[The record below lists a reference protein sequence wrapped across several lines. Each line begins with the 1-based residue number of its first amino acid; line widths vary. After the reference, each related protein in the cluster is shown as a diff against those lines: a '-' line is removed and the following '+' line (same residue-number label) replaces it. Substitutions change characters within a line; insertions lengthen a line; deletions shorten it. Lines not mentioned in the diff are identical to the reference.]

1 MKKILVHLANG
12 FEEIEAVIP
21 IDVWRRAGYLVNTVS
36 IEDGLAVNGSHNIT
50 IIADW
55 LFNETSYDD
64 ADMIFLPGGMPGAAN
79 LNAHIGLKEKIN
91 QFYMQG
97 KYLSAI
103 CAAPLVF
110 GHSGLLEGKKAT
122 CYPGFE
128 KELFGAKVTGNTI
141 EHDGKIITGKGPGAS
156 FALALKVVSLFSGE
170 GKAKEL
176 AEKMQLPLN
185 YL

>member
-21 IDVWRRAGYLVNTVS
+21 IDVWRRAGYSVYTVS
-36 IEDGLAVNGSHNIT
+36 LEEGLAVNGTHNIT
-50 IIADW
+50 LIADG
-55 LFNETSYDD
+55 LFSEAKYND

-79 LNAHIGLKEKIN
+79 LNAHKGLKEKIN
-91 QFYMQG
+91 QFFMHG

-103 CAAPLVF
+103 CAAPLVL

-128 KELFGAKVTGNTI
+128 SELFGAKVTGNLV
-141 EHDGKIITGKGPGAS
+141 EQDGKIITGKGPGAA
-156 FALALKVVSLFSGE
+156 FEFALKVVSIFSGE
-170 GKAKEL
+170 EKANEL
-176 AEKMQLPLN
+176 AAKMQFS
-185 YL
+185 

>member
-12 FEEIEAVIP
+12 FEEMEAIIP
-21 IDVWRRAGYLVNTVS
+21 IDVWRRAGYAVHTVS
-36 IEDGLAVNGSHNIT
+36 LEEGLAVNGAHNIS

-55 LFNETSYDD
+55 LFCEAVYDD

-79 LNAHIGLKEKIN
+79 LNAHKGLKEKIN

-103 CAAPLVF
+103 CAAPLVL

-128 KELFGAKVTGNTI
+128 KELFGAKVTGNPV
-141 EHDGKIITGKGPGAS
+141 EQDGKIVTGKGPGAA
-156 FALALKVVSLFSGE
+156 FELALKVVTVFSGE
-170 GKAKEL
+170 EKASEL
-176 AEKMQLPLN
+176 AAKMQLS
-185 YL
+185 